1 MASSYNADLLAE
13 YSLNLL
19 RGQMFSQL
27 TGMSLNGWS
36 LADFVLGRPPKRS
49 GTDIMNDAVSGLM
62 RSDAA
67 LLRQGSKNMAQGKA
81 LLESGA
87 AALESIAGKAARMKE
102 IVDSVDPSLAG
113 TATLDALKAEYLS
126 LASAVKG
133 VIEGTSFN
141 GLRILDGA
149 AWSGRDGDISPA
161 GGTGKI
167 SLSAGGAPSDLTLF
181 DLQNYKDMFANSADA
196 DFGALSGVL
205 PGPTDIRNTLANF
218 VSLLGDMGASYK
230 ARAGLL
236 ENEGQSL
243 ERRASILDEATGKAA
258 PGDEAALRQALL
270 DILLREQGALL
281 ETVT

>member
-87 AALESIAGKAARMKE
+87 AALESIAGKAAH
-102 IVDSVDPSLAG
+102 
-113 TATLDALKAEYLS
+113 
-126 LASAVKG
+126 
-133 VIEGTSFN
+133 EGNS
-141 GLRILDGA
+141 GQRGPQP
-149 AWSGRDGDISPA
+149 GRDSDPGRPE
-161 GGTGKI
+161 GGI
-167 SLSAGGAPSDLTLF
+167 SL
-181 DLQNYKDMFANSADA
+181 
-196 DFGALSGVL
+196 
-205 PGPTDIRNTLANF
+205 PGLCR
-218 VSLLGDMGASYK
+218 
-230 ARAGLL
+230 
-236 ENEGQSL
+236 
-243 ERRASILDEATGKAA
+243 
-258 PGDEAALRQALL
+258 
-270 DILLREQGALL
+270 
-281 ETVT
+281 